1 MKRFVFWVILIMTA
15 LLLFGCSMKTVE
27 QMYCLPK
34 RSQMYNNLQ
43 SAIDAA
49 MSGLSYCAP
58 LSGEHQQPVQ
68 MADLDGDGVDE
79 CLLFAKSNDEH
90 PLRVLVF
97 RNVDGNYE
105 LTDTVESNGSAFD
118 QVEYV
123 QMNDR
128 KGVEVVIGKLVS
140 EQVIRSLS
148 VYSMNKNNIEQA
160 ISVNYTK
167 FMTVDLDTDGLC
179 ELMVLRPGLTETDNG
194 IVELY
199 GIENS
204 TVERSIE
211 VNMSQPADKLKRMIT
226 GKLHDGK
233 LAVYVASTVG
243 DNALI
248 TDVYTLVNGTLTNV
262 TFSNESGTSVLTMRN
277 FYVYADDIDNDGVVE
292 LPSLMTM
299 KPKANSSSD
308 SQHQLIRWF
317 AMNSDGTEVDKMY
330 TFHNFVDGWY
340 VQLEKH
346 WASHL
351 TVVSRNNS
359 YSFYL
364 WDEEYKTTEPIF
376 TVYAFT
382 GQDREQTAVAGERF
396 VLYSSD
402 STVFAASMENGAELI
417 KLTQDEVIYSFRL
430 IQQDWKTGET

>member
-1 MKRFVFWVILIMTA
+1 MMMAA
-15 LLLFGCSMKTVE
+15 LVLFGCTMKTVE

-34 RSQMYNNLQ
+34 RSQMYSNLQ

-49 MSGLSYCAP
+49 MPGLTYCAP
-58 LSGEHQQPVQ
+58 LSGEHQQPIQ

-79 CLLFAKSNDEH
+79 CLLFAKSNEEH

-105 LTDTVESNGSAFD
+105 LSETVQSNGSAFD
-118 QVEYV
+118 QIEYV
-123 QMNDR
+123 QMDNRD
-128 KGVEVVIGKLVS
+128 GVEVVIGKQVS
-140 EQVIRSLS
+140 DQVIRSVS
-148 VYSMNKNNIEQA
+148 VYSLRDNSVEQI
-160 ISVNYTK
+160 ISVNYSK
-167 FMTVDLDTDGLC
+167 FMTVDLDSDGLS
-179 ELMVLRPGLTETDNG
+179 ELMILRPGLAETDNG

-199 GIENS
+199 GVEDS

-262 TFSNESGTSVLTMRN
+262 TFSSESGTSVLTMRN

-308 SQHQLIRWF
+308 SQNQLIRWF

-330 TFHNFVDGWY
+330 TFHNFLDGWY
-340 VQLEKH
+340 VQLEKQ

-351 TVVSRNNS
+351 TVASRNNC

-364 WDEEYKTTEPIF
+364 WDPEYKTVDPIF
-376 TVYAFT
+376 NVYAYT
-382 GQDREQTAVAGERF
+382 GQDREQAALENGKF
-396 VLYSSD
+396 VLYTSE
-402 STVFAASMENGAELI
+402 STVFAASMEPGADLI
-417 KLTQDEVIYSFRL
+417 KLTQDDVIYSFRL
-430 IQQDWKTGET
+430 IQHDWKTGET